1 MSFQARF
8 FQRPGRRS
16 VYPNA
21 QESSLKGMR
30 IICLLFLATAAWAA
44 DWKLG
49 PATENTVDLYVDK
62 TGILNGKRHWFRFP
76 QLSGSFTENPAKVEL
91 RFEAKALQCFDT
103 WLNEKDQKKVLEW
116 TLGKETLDVA
126 NHPTV
131 TFVSTTVEGEKV
143 IGNLTI
149 RGITKPV
156 TVIAKKVAEG
166 KFEGSAT
173 FKMTDFGIK
182 PAKAGLGAIG
192 TKDEMTL
199 QFKLAGT
206 R

>member
-1 MSFQARF
+1 MSFQAGF
-8 FQRPGRRS
+8 FQRPGRRR
-16 VYPNA
+16 VYPNT
-21 QESSLKGMR
+21 QETSLKGMR
-30 IICLLFLATAAWAA
+30 IICLLFLAATASGA
-44 DWKLG
+44 DWKLN
-49 PATENTVDLYVDK
+49 PASENTVDLFVDK

-76 QLSGSFTENPAKVEL
+76 LLAGSFSENPAKVEL
-91 RFEAKALQCFDT
+91 RFEVNALQCFDT
-103 WLNEKDQKKVLEW
+103 WLNQKDQKTVLLW
-116 TLGKETLDVA
+116 TLGKETLDAA

-131 TFVSTTVEGEKV
+131 TFVSTAVDGNKIT
-143 IGNLTI
+143 GNLTI
-149 RGITKPV
+149 RGVTKPV
-156 TVIAKKVAEG
+156 TVLAKGIGDG

-182 PAKAGLGAIG
+182 PVKAGLNTIG

>member
-1 MSFQARF
+1 M
-8 FQRPGRRS
+8 
-16 VYPNA
+16 
-21 QESSLKGMR
+21 
-30 IICLLFLATAAWAA
+30 ICLVFVAAAVWGA

-49 PATENTVDLYVDK
+49 PAAENTVDLYVEK

-76 QLSGSFTENPAKVEL
+76 HLTGNFSETPAKVEL

-131 TFVSTTVEGEKV
+131 TFASTAVDGEKV
-143 IGNLTI
+143 TGNLTI
-149 RGITKPV
+149 RGITKPITV
-156 TVIAKKVAEG
+156 TAKKVADG
-166 KFEGSAT
+166 KFEGSAV

-192 TKDEMTL
+192 TKDGMTL
-199 QFKLAGT
+199 QFKLTGT

>member
-1 MSFQARF
+1 MF
-8 FQRPGRRS
+8 
-16 VYPNA
+16 
-21 QESSLKGMR
+21 
-30 IICLLFLATAAWAA
+30 CLLFLATAAWAA
-44 DWKLG
+44 DWKLA

-62 TGILNGKRHWFRFP
+62 TGIMNGKRHWFRFP
-76 QLSGSFTENPAKVEL
+76 QLTGTFSESPAKVEL

-126 NHPTV
+126 KHPTV
-131 TFVSTTVEGEKV
+131 TFVSTAVDGEKV
-143 IGNLTI
+143 TGNLTI

-166 KFEGSAT
+166 KFEGSAV

-182 PAKAGLGAIG
+182 PAKAALGAIG

-199 QFKLAGT
+199 RFKLTGT